1 MNENKDLKKA
11 AANEQENE
19 IKNQSSRNSFGK
31 KFILLQMV
39 PVILSNDIK
48 NTKTNALLISREVW
62 SKLKLNGAEKKLYIN
77 NALSKASAITRETV
91 TISISSVCI
100 S

>member
-31 KFILLQMV
+31 KFILL
-39 PVILSNDIK
+39 
-48 NTKTNALLISREVW
+48 
-62 SKLKLNGAEKKLYIN
+62 
-77 NALSKASAITRETV
+77 
-91 TISISSVCI
+91 
-100 S
+100 

>member
-1 MNENKDLKKA
+1 M
-11 AANEQENE
+11 
-19 IKNQSSRNSFGK
+19 I
-31 KFILLQMV
+31 

-48 NTKTNALLISREVW
+48 NTKTNALLISREVR
-62 SKLKLNGAEKKLYIN
+62 SKLKLNGVEKKLYIN
-77 NALSKASAITRETV
+77 NALSKASATV

>member
-1 MNENKDLKKA
+1 M
-11 AANEQENE
+11 
-19 IKNQSSRNSFGK
+19 I
-31 KFILLQMV
+31 

-48 NTKTNALLISREVW
+48 NTKTNALLISMEVR

-77 NALSKASAITRETV
+77 NALSKASATV